1 MFENLR
7 KKSIKKV
14 LFVVILLIVVGFL
27 FAVFQIPN
35 LMALMKGHER
45 FESLAPDEIKEKVIV
60 DATIEVN
67 FGAFMEE
74 YEENTKTHVTK
85 TTDMYYVIWTG
96 DEDDMDYRY
105 MAIKVP
111 AYYIDQMDEMADAT
125 YNYEYVE
132 PISFSGAIKK
142 MDSQELQYFEE
153 YFLESGFTREE
164 LDDYIIPY
172 YIEEGE
178 LVGGGAGLVYVLL
191 VFGLILMVI
200 GVCILVSTVKGGS
213 LKALKKE
220 LETYGITEDGA
231 DMEYENARIYGDV
244 RIGNR
249 LTFYMVGSHPHV
261 ILNEKLV
268 WAYQHTTTH
277 RTNGIKTGTTYSVVL
292 STNEKKS
299 TYVNVAN
306 ENMALSILQ
315 DIKQNIPWVVVGY
328 SDDLKNMYNKD
339 FANFLELLY
348 NKVKSEQQF
357 QNY

>member
-7 KKSIKKV
+7 KKSIKKIM
-14 LFVVILLIVVGFL
+14 LIVILLIVVGFL
-27 FAVFQIPN
+27 FSAFQIPS
-35 LMALMKGHER
+35 LIALMKGHEK
-45 FESLAPDEIKEKVIV
+45 FESLAPNEIKENIIV
-60 DATIEVN
+60 DATIDVN

-74 YEENTKTHVTK
+74 YEENTKTHVTR

-96 DEDDMDYRY
+96 EEDDMDYRY

-111 AYYIDQMDEMADAT
+111 ESYIAEMDAMADAT

-132 PISFSGAIKK
+132 PISFSGAIKE

-172 YIEEGE
+172 FIDQGSM
-178 LVGGGAGLVYVLL
+178 VGSNAVMVYVLL

-200 GVCILVSTVKGGS
+200 GVCILVSTMKGGS

-220 LETYGITEDGA
+220 LEACGITEDGA

-249 LTFYMVGSHPHV
+249 LTFYMSGSHPHV
-261 ILNEKLV
+261 ILNEKIV

-277 RTNGIKTGTTYSVVL
+277 RTNGIKTGTTYAVVL
-292 STNEKKS
+292 STTEKKS
-299 TYVNVAN
+299 THVSVAN
-306 ENMALSILQ
+306 ENMALSVLQ
-315 DIKQNIPWVVVGY
+315 DIKQNMPWVVVGY
-328 SDDLKNMYNKD
+328 SDELRNMYNQD

-348 NKVKSEQQF
+348 NKVKSGQQF